1 MNWCSGFI
9 FSFFI
14 LVFAGYFQSSFQNEI
29 GVITA
34 CCENSTE
41 LPVPTSI
48 FQINLKYQYIEH
60 IFKEREREAFSSM
73 DVQIPSPK
81 IFFNKMWRNQ
91 NRRFSN
97 FGLNLNFLV
106 ISHYWKKLMH
116 LCIDQLLFIMSV
128 HEYAPGILQ
137 NVTNGTKI
145 AQKLRKWIFGKIWAE
160 NRNLYPSP
168 FFQER

>member
-1 MNWCSGFI
+1 MFWFY
-9 FSFFI
+9 I
-14 LVFAGYFQSSFQNEI
+14 LLFYTRFRRILSELFPKWNCRYYCG
-29 GVITA
+29 
-34 CCENSTE
+34 ENSTE

-60 IFKEREREAFSSM
+60 IFKERERDRHSLPWMYKSLLQRF
-73 DVQIPSPK
+73 
-81 IFFNKMWRNQ
+81 FFNKMWRNQ
-91 NRRFSN
+91 NRHFSN

-106 ISHYWKKLMH
+106 ISHYWKKIMH
-116 LCIDQLLFIMSV
+116 LCIHQLLFIMSV

-145 AQKLRKWIFGKIWAE
+145 GQKLWKWIFGKIWAE
-160 NRNLYPSP
+160 NRNLNPSP